1 MKMTGNVVVTLSF
14 TKGIETE
21 CENTEEGEQKL
32 EVLAKA
38 EQDKLLKNLDY
49 AAADFDLDNTEMEVQ
64 DYEEEEE

>member
-1 MKMTGNVVVTLSF
+1 MKMTGNVVVTLTF

-21 CENTEEGEQKL
+21 CDDTADGEQKL

-38 EQDKLLKNLDY
+38 AQDKLMPTLDY
-49 AAADFDLDNTEMEVQ
+49 GAADFDLDNTEMEVQ